1 MSTFHLQIVT
11 PDGGFFDGEA
21 EKLIVRAI
29 DGDVCILARH
39 SPYVTALGTGEA
51 RVTIDGK
58 RRRAACAGGMLAVT
72 KDNVRLVATTFEWA
86 EDIDAD
92 RAQRAKE
99 KRFVPTL
106 QRRFPR
112 RRKSACAVQKSRRS
126 ACVPHWPSAWRA
138 RPRTITSPP
147 RTRPK
152 AP

>member
-99 KRFVPTL
+99 RAAKDQRELELAQARLKRALTRL
-106 QRRFPR
+106 QVTA
-112 RRKSACAVQKSRRS
+112 K
-126 ACVPHWPSAWRA
+126 
-138 RPRTITSPP
+138 
-147 RTRPK
+147 
-152 AP
+152 

>member
-58 RRRAACAGGMLAVT
+58 RRRAVCAGGMLAVT

-99 KRFVPTL
+99 RAEQLIEKAKDQRELELAQARLKRALTRL
-106 QRRFPR
+106 QVTA
-112 RRKSACAVQKSRRS
+112 K
-126 ACVPHWPSAWRA
+126 
-138 RPRTITSPP
+138 
-147 RTRPK
+147 
-152 AP
+152 

>member
-72 KDNVRLVATTFEWA
+72 KDNVRLVATPLSG
-86 EDIDAD
+86 
-92 RAQRAKE
+92 QRISTRTAPSE
-99 KRFVPTL
+99 
-106 QRRFPR
+106 
-112 RRKSACAVQKSRRS
+112 RRS
-126 ACVPHWPSAWRA
+126 ARS
-138 RPRTITSPP
+138 S
-147 RTRPK
+147 
-152 AP
+152 